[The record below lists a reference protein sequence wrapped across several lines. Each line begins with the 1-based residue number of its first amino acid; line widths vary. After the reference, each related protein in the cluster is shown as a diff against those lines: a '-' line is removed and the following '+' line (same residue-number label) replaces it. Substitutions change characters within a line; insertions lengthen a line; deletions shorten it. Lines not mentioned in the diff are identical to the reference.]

1 MVSIPELLELV
12 KDMTDDQI
20 MKLNRGGHDPYKVYA
35 AYSEAAENKGSPT
48 VILAHTVKGYGL
60 GDGGQ
65 AANDTHSVKKL
76 DVENLRSFRDRF
88 GIPISDE
95 QLETVPY
102 YRPDEDSPEMTYM
115 KRRRDSLG
123 GSLPARKSDFEAM
136 KVPQLETFGKQLAS
150 SGKRE
155 ISSTMAFV
163 RMLAA
168 LSRDK
173 EVGKRVVPIVPDE
186 ARTFGMEG
194 MFRQMGIYSSVGQLY
209 DPEDSNQV
217 MYYREDKEGQMLEEG
232 ITESGA
238 FSAWLAAATSYS
250 VSNYP
255 LIPFYIY
262 YSMFGFQRVGDLC
275 WAAGDSQARGFLIG
289 ATAGR
294 TTLNG
299 EGLQHQDG
307 HSHILASTIPNCVSY
322 DPAYAYELAVI
333 VQDGL
338 RRMYKDMESVF
349 YYITTMNENYKQPE
363 LPKGA
368 EEGIIKGMYLLEDG
382 GGKAYKTAKPKSEQR
397 LRLLGS
403 GTILLEVRKAAE
415 VLRLDYGISVD
426 VWSVT
431 SFNELRKEAL
441 AVTRENM
448 LNPSK
453 KAKIPY
459 VTEMLLKQKGP
470 IVSATDHM
478 KAHSDQVR
486 EFVPETFRVLG
497 TDGFG
502 RSDSREQL
510 RHFFE
515 VDCKFIVL
523 AALTELKEV
532 GVVTAKQVADHMKAS
547 GIDQNKPNPLAQ

>member
-1 MVSIPELLELV
+1 MHCSV
-12 KDMTDDQI
+12 TTWF
-20 MKLNRGGHDPYKVYA
+20 R
-35 AYSEAAENKGSPT
+35 SP
-48 VILAHTVKGYGL
+48 
-60 GDGGQ
+60 
-65 AANDTHSVKKL
+65 
-76 DVENLRSFRDRF
+76 
-88 GIPISDE
+88 
-95 QLETVPY
+95 
-102 YRPDEDSPEMTYM
+102 
-115 KRRRDSLG
+115 
-123 GSLPARKSDFEAM
+123 
-136 KVPQLETFGKQLAS
+136 
-150 SGKRE
+150 
-155 ISSTMAFV
+155 
-163 RMLAA
+163 
-168 LSRDK
+168 
-173 EVGKRVVPIVPDE
+173 
-186 ARTFGMEG
+186 TFGMEG

-338 RRMYKDMESVF
+338 RRMYKEMESVF

-382 GGKAYKTAKPKSEQR
+382 SSKAYKTAKPKSDLR

-532 GVVTAKQVADHMKAS
+532 GVVTAKQITDHMKAG